1 MRYTTIIDIR
11 ENPRIYRNINA
22 RLLYLHL
29 ALTSGYHDEDRDI
42 CRLSLRGMAIQ
53 AGLTLSATRHAL
65 RILQEEGL
73 VTHEGDQ
80 WRITKFV
87 LDKKPTPR
95 RQSSVWV
102 IDREKLSKDQEQTA
116 RLKAIKIALDNC
128 SDAELNQ
135 WLGELRKGSSVSH
148 YGVIIP
154 ATEDWIKWVIR
165 YKQRA

>member
-11 ENPRIYRNINA
+11 ENPRVYRNINA
-22 RLLYLHL
+22 RILYLHL
-29 ALTSGYHDEDRDI
+29 VLTSGYHDEDRDI
-42 CRLSLRGMAIQ
+42 CKLSLRGMAIQ

-65 RILQEEGL
+65 KILQEEGL
-73 VTHEGDQ
+73 ACHEGEQ

-95 RQSSVWV
+95 RQSSVGV
-102 IDREKLSKDQEQTA
+102 IDQEKLSKDQEQQA
-116 RLKAIKIALDNC
+116 RLKAIKKALDSC
-128 SDAELNQ
+128 SEAELNK

-154 ATEDWIKWVIR
+154 ATDDWIKWVTR